1 MSTIKV
7 KAVVLT
13 ALNEYA
19 VQEVELDAPK
29 FGEVRVRMVA
39 TGLCQSD
46 MSVINGKLP
55 MPMPIVLGH
64 EGAGVVE
71 EVGEGVTNVKVGD
84 HVVTSF
90 IPMCGECHHCLHQE
104 PWLCTAIDLFSGR
117 QPDGTSRVKL
127 DGEPIGAFAALGNMA
142 EQIVCPAMNVVA
154 IDKKYDL
161 KAAALVGCGVMT
173 GAGAAL
179 NTVEVKPG
187 SSVAIFGCGG
197 VGLSVLQGAKI
208 AGASKLIAVDLSD
221 SKLEAAREFGATHM
235 VNAGTDPVEKIMEI
249 TNGIGVDYAF
259 EVIGYPAV
267 AAQAYAATRRG
278 GTTCMVGAGSPEEEY
293 TFSALEMP
301 LSSKKVCGCIY
312 GSTNAKVDF
321 SKLLR
326 FYEAGQLD
334 LDRMCS
340 RTYSIDE
347 VSQGFEDLVEGRN
360 VRGIIVY

>member
-1 MSTIKV
+1 M
-7 KAVVLT
+7 
-13 ALNEYA
+13 
-19 VQEVELDAPK
+19 
-29 FGEVRVRMVA
+29 
-39 TGLCQSD
+39 
-46 MSVINGKLP
+46 
-55 MPMPIVLGH
+55 
-64 EGAGVVE
+64 
-71 EVGEGVTNVKVGD
+71 
-84 HVVTSF
+84 
-90 IPMCGECHHCLHQE
+90 
-104 PWLCTAIDLFSGR
+104 

-127 DGEPIGAFAALGNMA
+127 NGEPIGAFASLGNMA
-142 EQIVCPAMNVVA
+142 EQVVCPAMNVVA

-173 GAGAAL
+173 GTGAAL
-179 NTVEVKPG
+179 NTTEVKPG

-197 VGLSVLQGAKI
+197 VGLAALQGAKI

-221 SKLEAAREFGATHM
+221 SKLEAASQFGATHV
-235 VNAGTDPVEKIMEI
+235 VNAKVDPVQKIMEI
-249 TNGIGVDYAF
+249 TDGVGVDYAF

-312 GSTNAKVDF
+312 GSSNAKVDF
-321 SKLLR
+321 AKLLA

-334 LDRMCS
+334 LDAMCT

-347 VSQGFEDLVEGRN
+347 ARQGFEDLTEGRN
-360 VRGIIVY
+360 IRGIIVY

>member
-1 MSTIKV
+1 MTTIKT

-13 ALNEYA
+13 GLNEYS
-19 VQEVELDAPK
+19 VKEVELASPES
-29 FGEVRVRMVA
+29 GEVRIRMVA

-71 EVGEGVTNVKVGD
+71 EVGEGVSNVKVGD

-90 IPMCGECHHCLHQE
+90 IPMCGECHHCLDQE
-104 PWLCTAIDLFSGR
+104 PWLCTAVDLFSGR
-117 QPDGTSRVKL
+117 QPDGSSRVKL

-142 EQIVCPAMNVVA
+142 EQVVCPAMNVVA

-197 VGLSVLQGAKI
+197 VGLAAMQGAKI
-208 AGASKLIAVDLSD
+208 AGASKLIAVDLND
-221 SKLEAAREFGATHM
+221 AKLEAAVEFGATHT
-235 VNAGTDPVEKIMEI
+235 VNAGTDPVEQIIEI

-293 TFSALEMP
+293 SFSALEMP
-301 LSSKKVCGCIY
+301 LSSKKVCGCLY

-321 SKLLR
+321 AKLLS

-347 VSQGFEDLVEGRN
+347 VHQGFGDLVDGRN
-360 VRGIIVY
+360 IRGIIVY